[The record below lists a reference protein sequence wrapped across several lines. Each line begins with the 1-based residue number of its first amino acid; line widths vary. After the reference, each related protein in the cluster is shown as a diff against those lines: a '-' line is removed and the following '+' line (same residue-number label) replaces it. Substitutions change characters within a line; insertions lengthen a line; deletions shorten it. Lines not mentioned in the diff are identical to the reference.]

1 MTQEQT
7 QRFYRQC
14 DLAIK
19 EFQSGDLHAATDRL
33 ELLTIFLKE
42 IQKEGDSNK

>member
-1 MTQEQT
+1 MTQEQA

-19 EFQSGDLHAATDRL
+19 EFQTGDLQGTTDRL

>member
-1 MTQEQT
+1 MTQEQA

-19 EFQSGDLHAATDRL
+19 EFQTGGIQGATGRL

>member
-1 MTQEQT
+1 MTQEQA

-14 DLAIK
+14 DLSIK
-19 EFQSGDLHAATDRL
+19 EFQCGDLQAATDRL

>member
-1 MTQEQT
+1 MTQEQA

-19 EFQSGDLHAATDRL
+19 ELQCGDFQSVTDRL
-33 ELLTIFLKE
+33 ELLTIFIKE
-42 IQKEGDSNK
+42 IQKEGVENK

>member
-19 EFQSGDLHAATDRL
+19 EFQTGDLQGVTDRL

>member
-1 MTQEQT
+1 MTQEQA
-7 QRFYRQC
+7 QRFYQQC

-19 EFQSGDLHAATDRL
+19 EFQTGDFQSATDRL

-42 IQKEGDSNK
+42 IQKEGVENK

>member
-1 MTQEQT
+1 MTQEQA

-19 EFQSGDLHAATDRL
+19 EFQTGDIQGATDRL

-42 IQKEGDSNK
+42 IQKEGVENK

>member
-19 EFQSGDLHAATDRL
+19 EFQTGDLQGATDRL